1 MGRGARLCRD
11 AENCDPV
18 PVSRVDTTGRQ
29 LATTENGI
37 AELDRA
43 IQALDGR
50 LDTKRSLSAA
60 SYASARS
67 KRTPGAGKKGN
78 KSALQDFKLA
88 KIVDH
93 DIEQLMGQRDNL
105 EGQRRTLLRTAKNL
119 RSEIAFDRAQR
130 DAEARLQAA
139 HAAAESARREAMDMV
154 DDLPSTASSV
164 DSEEVDRMLA
174 NRPSTPLTPGQEA
187 LLGEVDFWPGSDGR
201 GVRRARRRG
210 KSRRRGR
217 GKKRRTRRR
226 R

>member
-18 PVSRVDTTGRQ
+18 PVSRIDTTRRQ
-29 LATTENGI
+29 LATTESGI
-37 AELDRA
+37 AQLDRA
-43 IQALDGR
+43 IHALDGR
-50 LDTKRSLSAA
+50 LDTKRSQSAA

-78 KSALQDFKLA
+78 KPGLQDFKRA
-88 KIVDH
+88 KMADH
-93 DIEQLMGQRDNL
+93 DIEQLVGQRANL

-139 HAAAESARREAMDMV
+139 HAAAESALREAKDMG

-164 DSEEVDRMLA
+164 DSAEGERMLVDGP
-174 NRPSTPLTPGQEA
+174 PSPLTPGQEA
-187 LLGEVDFWPGSDGR
+187 LLAEVYFGSDSDGS